1 MSSTNK
7 IITREDPRFVEQW
20 NRFLQ
25 ENTNV
30 SPFYSLTWMD
40 YQRHY
45 SEDRFVQD
53 LSFIIVGQ
61 DQSPLC
67 ICPLYLE
74 NYQGTLR
81 FAYRGEFLE
90 SLRTPLVNN
99 RIQRKVAKTV
109 EEEAYAHIEQQAAE
123 HGIAKINF
131 LIDPLCAV
139 YEEEYFNHL
148 TRYGYID
155 ASISSQL
162 IHLKK
167 NREELWM
174 ELRKSYKALI
184 NKGEKTYQVVIMD
197 STNPDFEF
205 HETYRKLHFKA
216 AGRVTRPLETF
227 NLQFEMLK
235 RDESMLLG
243 IKYNDQFV
251 SCSYFMHNPRTAYYS
266 SEADDPE
273 VEVPVTYG
281 PLSQWSAIEY
291 YKNRGLDYMELDNQQ
306 FGPQVFDHPSQKDL
320 SISMFKRGFGG
331 KTIPLFR
338 GIKYYDHQ
346 LMEKELMENMNQL
359 IHELKHDK

>member
-1 MSSTNK
+1 MSTNT
-7 IITREDPRFVEQW
+7 IITREHPAFTELW
-20 NRFLQ
+20 NRFLR
-25 ENTNV
+25 ENNNV

-45 SEDRFVQD
+45 SEDRFVLD
-53 LSFIIVGQ
+53 LSFVIQGQ

-74 NYQGTLR
+74 NYHGTLR

-90 SLRTPLVNN
+90 SLRTPLINN
-99 RIQRKVAKTV
+99 NIQRKVAKSV
-109 EEEAYAHIEQQAAE
+109 EEEAYAHIESLAIV
-123 HGIAKINF
+123 HKVAKINF

-139 YEEEYFNHL
+139 YEEEYFNYL

-162 IHLKK
+162 VNLTKS
-167 NREELWM
+167 RDELWM
-174 ELRKSYKALI
+174 DLRKSYKALI
-184 NKGEKTYQVVIMD
+184 NKGSKTYEVVIMD
-197 STNPDFEF
+197 NNNADFEF

-216 AGRVTRPLETF
+216 AGRVTRPMETF

-243 IKYNDQFV
+243 IRYQGQFV
-251 SCSYFMHNPRTAYYS
+251 SCSYFMHNSRTAYYS

-291 YKNRGLDYMELDNQQ
+291 YKGRGLEYMELDNQQ
-306 FGPQVFDHPSQKDL
+306 FGPQVFDHPSPKDL

-338 GIKYYDHQ
+338 GIKYYDDG
-346 LMEKELMENMNQL
+346 LMEQELTENVKQL
-359 IHELKHDK
+359 IKELKHDQ